1 MFQFIV
7 RRFVVVLPTLLVVSV
22 ISFIIIQLPPGDYLT
37 SYVATLRSSGAD
49 IDQAEIDALTK
60 RYGLDRPLHQQYLK
74 WMGGILF
81 RGDFGR
87 SFDQNRPVSEVIWG
101 RLGLT
106 LAISVSAMIF
116 QWLVALPVGIYSAV
130 NQYSVP
136 DYTFTFFGFIGLA
149 VPDFMIAL
157 VLMWGAHSLFG
168 LSIGGLFSPDF
179 IDAPWSWARVL
190 DLLKHMWIPM
200 LILGMSGTA
209 GLIRTMRA
217 TMLDELQKPYVTTAR
232 AKGLKERNVVLKYPV
247 RVALNPFI
255 STVGW
260 SIPKLISGATVISVV
275 LSLPTTGSALLRSLM
290 NQDMYLAG
298 GFMLLLSVLT
308 VLGTLLSDILL
319 AAMDPRI
326 RYER

>member
-1 MFQFIV
+1 MVQFII
-7 RRFVVVLPTLLVVSV
+7 RRLLIVFPTLLVISV
-22 ISFIIIQLPPGDYLT
+22 VSFIIIQLPPGDYLT
-37 SYVATLRSSGAD
+37 TYVAQLRASGAD
-49 IDQAEIDALTK
+49 VDQAEIDALTK
-60 RYGLDRPLHQQYLK
+60 RYGLDQPMHLQYLK
-74 WMGGILF
+74 WVSGVL

-87 SFDQNRPVSEVIWG
+87 SFDRNLPVSDLIWG

-106 LAISVSAMIF
+106 LAISVSAMLF
-116 QWLVALPVGIYSAV
+116 QWLIALPVGIYVAV
-130 NQYSVP
+130 RQYSVT
-136 DYTFTFFGFIGLA
+136 DYLFTFFGFIGLA
-149 VPDFMIAL
+149 IPDFMIAL
-157 VLMWGAHSLFG
+157 VLMWGAHSAFG
-168 LSIGGLFSPDF
+168 LSIGGLFSPEYL
-179 IDAPWSWARVL
+179 DAPWSWARVV

-209 GLIRTMRA
+209 GLLRTMRA

-232 AKGLKERNVVLKYPV
+232 AKGLKERNLVLKYPV

-275 LSLPTTGSALLRSLM
+275 LSLPTTGSMLLRSLM
-290 NQDMYLAG
+290 SQDMYLAG

-319 AAMDPRI
+319 ALMDPRI

>member
-1 MFQFIV
+1 MFQFIL
-7 RRFVVVLPTLLVVSV
+7 RRLAVVIPTLIVVSM

-60 RYGLDRPLHQQYLK
+60 RYGLDQPMHRQYLK
-74 WMGGILF
+74 WMAGVLH
-81 RGDFGR
+81 GDFGR

-116 QWLVALPVGIYSAV
+116 QWLVALPVGIFSAV

-157 VLMWGAHSLFG
+157 ILMWGAHSLFG
-168 LSIGGLFSPDF
+168 LSIGGLFSPEY
-179 IDAPWSWARVL
+179 IDAPWSMARVI

-232 AKGLKERNVVLKYPV
+232 AKGLTERNLVLKYPV

-275 LSLPTTGSALLRSLM
+275 LSLPTTGSMLLRSLM

-298 GFMLLLSVLT
+298 SFMLLLSVLT
-308 VLGTLLSDILL
+308 VFGTLLSDILL
-319 AAMDPRI
+319 AMMDPRI

>member
-1 MFQFIV
+1 MFQFIL
-7 RRFVVVLPTLLVVSV
+7 RRLVVVIPTLIVVSM

-60 RYGLDRPLHQQYLK
+60 RYGLDQPMHRQYLK
-74 WMGGILF
+74 WMAGVLH
-81 RGDFGR
+81 GDFGR

-116 QWLVALPVGIYSAV
+116 QWLVALPVGIFSAV

-157 VLMWGAHSLFG
+157 ILMWGAHSLFG
-168 LSIGGLFSPDF
+168 LSIGGLFSPEY
-179 IDAPWSWARVL
+179 IDAPWSMARVI

-232 AKGLKERNVVLKYPV
+232 AKGLTERNLVLKYPV

-275 LSLPTTGSALLRSLM
+275 LSLPTTGSMLLRSLM

-298 GFMLLLSVLT
+298 SFMLLLSVLT
-308 VLGTLLSDILL
+308 VFGTLLSDILL
-319 AAMDPRI
+319 AMMDPRI